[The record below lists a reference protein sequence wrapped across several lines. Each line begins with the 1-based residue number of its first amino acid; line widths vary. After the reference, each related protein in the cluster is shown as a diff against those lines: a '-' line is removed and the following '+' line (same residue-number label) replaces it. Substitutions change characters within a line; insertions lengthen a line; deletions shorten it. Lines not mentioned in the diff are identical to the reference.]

1 MYRFVI
7 RKSKNGQWYWVFVA
21 PNNKDMC
28 CSETMHNKEDV
39 RTAIDTI
46 KEQAEFAIVEEE

>member
-1 MYRFVI
+1 MYRFEI
-7 RKSKNGQWYWVFVA
+7 RKAENGQWYWVFVA

-46 KEQAEFAIVEEE
+46 KTEAEYAIVEEK